1 MQLKIFFR
9 DSDGINKHQ
18 EFPEDEIDQSG
29 DDCIKNPIKV
39 IIQNNQPPEK
49 KAIKSSDHICGR
61 YSNIM
66 NSFPDSN
73 LSEKRE
79 NILLPCIY
87 IKPDDDMKKSFNE
100 KIKVIVR
107 KLLKSFDSRSGLIMC
122 VAELIDSKNCKS
134 A

>member
-87 IKPDDDMKKSFNE
+87 IKPDGDMKKSFNE
-100 KIKVIVR
+100 KIR
-107 KLLKSFDSRSGLIMC
+107 
-122 VAELIDSKNCKS
+122 
-134 A
+134 